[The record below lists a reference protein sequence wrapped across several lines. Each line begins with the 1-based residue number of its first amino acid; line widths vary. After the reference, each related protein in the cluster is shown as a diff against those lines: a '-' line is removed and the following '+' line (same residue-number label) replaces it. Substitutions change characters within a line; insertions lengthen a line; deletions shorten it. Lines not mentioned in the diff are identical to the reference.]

1 MKARIHVTLKPGVLD
16 PQGTAI
22 KKSLDNLGIDSV
34 SSVTQGKYFEITLN
48 ENDKQKAE
56 QTVEESCKSLLANTV
71 IENYSFEIIEA

>member
-34 SSVTQGKYFEITLN
+34 SSVTHGKYFEITLN

-56 QTVEESCKSLLANTV
+56 QTVEERCKSLLANTV